1 MYDHTCCRVGLRG
14 LLCRRG
20 ISRSAVLHSRVTSA
34 QRATAVSAMTL
45 AMTLGG
51 TTANVVL
58 PYLPQPFLFVGGLV
72 LLSALL
78 CLRLPRPSRDEEAL
92 LDEALEDGQHLLG
105 GLVLAD
111 PGAAGQHGEQV
122 AHPPG
127 AVAAGEQRRA
137 VDVDPA

>member
-1 MYDHTCCRVGLRG
+1 M
-14 LLCRRG
+14 
-20 ISRSAVLHSRVTSA
+20 LHSRVTST

-58 PYLPQPFLFVGGLV
+58 PHLPRPFLVVGGLV

-78 CLRLPRPSRDEEAL
+78 CLRLPRASRDQEAL
-92 LDEALEDGQHLLG
+92 VDQPLHDGQHLLG
-105 GLVLAD
+105 GLGVAD

-122 AHPPG
+122 AHLPG

-137 VDVDPA
+137 VAVDPA